1 MDGISNM
8 EYFMILCAVGLAIG
22 LLSKFVEAI
31 HFNQMM
37 VSDEYLSTFTGL
49 VAEVETDAWVA
60 FHINSNKFLNSK
72 QNLTSTHEIHV

>member
-1 MDGISNM
+1 MDGISKL

-22 LLSKFVEAI
+22 VLSKFVETI
-31 HFNQMM
+31 NFNPMM
-37 VSDEYLSTFTGL
+37 VSDECLSTFTGL
-49 VAEVETDAWVA
+49 VADVEPDAWVA